1 MKSNKLKL
9 VIASG
14 NAHKLEEIR
23 EILEDAGVG
32 AAIKSMKEAG
42 ADIRIKEDGKTF
54 EANAQIK
61 AKAVHDALVKAG
73 KLRGMTVLAD
83 DSGLEIDALKG
94 EPGIH
99 SARYLGEKTPHEAKC
114 ADILRRMEKVAEK
127 KRTARF
133 VCAVCAVFP
142 DGSQV
147 TVRGVLEGRIARE
160 PRGTGGFGYD
170 PIFYLPERCC
180 TNAELTP
187 EEKNRISHRG
197 RAFREA
203 ATILMLKQNT

>member
-32 AAIKSMKEAG
+32 AAMKSRKEAG

-54 EANAQIK
+54 EANAQSN

-142 DGSQV
+142 DDS
-147 TVRGVLEGRIARE
+147 
-160 PRGTGGFGYD
+160 
-170 PIFYLPERCC
+170 
-180 TNAELTP
+180 
-187 EEKNRISHRG
+187 
-197 RAFREA
+197 
-203 ATILMLKQNT
+203 